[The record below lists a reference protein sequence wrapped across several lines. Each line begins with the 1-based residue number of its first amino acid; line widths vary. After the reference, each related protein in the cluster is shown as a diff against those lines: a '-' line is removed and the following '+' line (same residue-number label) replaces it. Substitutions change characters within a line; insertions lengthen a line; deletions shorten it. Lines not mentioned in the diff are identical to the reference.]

1 MYRILILLLITI
13 TSCSK
18 TTRIFNEPPTMKTNT
33 SFDWQGHRGARGLLP
48 ENTLPAFAHALT
60 YPAIKTL
67 ELDLAVTKDQQLVV
81 SHEPWMAALICSHPD
96 GSPVSE
102 EEEQSLIIHQMT
114 LAEVQSFDC
123 GLRGN
128 ANFPEQDARPTRKP
142 TLAAMVEMA
151 EQVAQDLNRPLPF
164 YNIEI
169 KSLPEWDEEYTPLP
183 EAFARLLLQELARLG
198 IAERTTIQSFDVRSL
213 QAVRQQAP
221 AQTLAYLVA
230 NKNTLEQNLDT
241 LGFLPDIYSPYYL
254 LCTPELTQILH
265 QQNILLIPWTVN
277 APQEM
282 KRLIEM
288 GVDGIITDYPNRINP
303 ALSGLKI

>member
-1 MYRILILLLITI
+1 MYRILILLLIMAS
-13 TSCSK
+13 SCSK
-18 TTRIFNEPPTMKTNT
+18 ATRILNESPTMTT
-33 SFDWQGHRGARGLLP
+33 PSFDWQGHRGARGLLP
-48 ENTLPAFAHALT
+48 ENTLTAFAHALT

-81 SHEPWMAALICSHPD
+81 SHEPWMAALICTHPD

-102 EEEQSLIIHQMT
+102 EEEQSLLIHQMT

-128 ANFPEQDARPTRKP
+128 ANFPEQVARPTRKP
-142 TLAAMVEMA
+142 TLAAMVEIA
-151 EQVAQDLNRPLPF
+151 EQIAQDLKRPLPF

-169 KSLPEWDEEYTPLP
+169 KSLPEWDEVYTPLP

-221 AQTLAYLVA
+221 SQTLAYLVA
-230 NKNTLEQNLDT
+230 NRNTLEENLDT

-254 LCTPELTQILH
+254 LCTPELTQSLH

-277 APQEM
+277 DPKEM
-282 KRLIEM
+282 KRLVEM
-288 GVDGIITDYPNRINP
+288 GVDGIITDYPNRI
-303 ALSGLKI
+303 

>member
-1 MYRILILLLITI
+1 MYRILILLLITV

-18 TTRIFNEPPTMKTNT
+18 ATRILNESPTMTTT

-96 GSPVSE
+96 GSPVTE
-102 EEEQSLIIHQMT
+102 EEEKSLIIHQMT
-114 LAEVQSFDC
+114 LAELQAYDC
-123 GLRGN
+123 GQRGN
-128 ANFPEQDARPTRKP
+128 ANFPEQQARSVRKP

-151 EQVAQDLNRPLPF
+151 EQIAQDLKRPLPF

-169 KSLPEWDEEYTPLP
+169 KSLPEWDEVYTPLP
-183 EAFARLLLQELARLG
+183 EAFAHLLLQELARLG

-221 AQTLAYLVA
+221 AQTLAYLIE
-230 NKNTLEQNLDT
+230 NERTLEQNLDT
-241 LGFLPDIYSPYYL
+241 LGFLPEIYSPDYL
-254 LCTPELTQILH
+254 LCTPELTQRLH
-265 QQNILLIPWTVN
+265 QQNIQLIPWTVN
-277 APQEM
+277 DPQEM
-282 KRLIEM
+282 QRLIDM
-288 GVDGIITDYPNRINP
+288 GVDGIITDYPNRINR
-303 ALSGLKI
+303 L